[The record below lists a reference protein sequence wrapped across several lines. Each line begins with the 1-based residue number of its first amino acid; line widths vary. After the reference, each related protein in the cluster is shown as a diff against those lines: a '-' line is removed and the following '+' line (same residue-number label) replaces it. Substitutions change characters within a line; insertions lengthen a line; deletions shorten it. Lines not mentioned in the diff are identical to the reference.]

1 MMGGGGTSMATAK
14 IGPVTVPPLHIE
26 PAYADRDAV
35 RRTILDQA
43 PYPMMIAGAGY
54 SEMMKFAPL
63 EPWFR
68 TTWAADANP
77 LDDSIRELI
86 DDPLFIEGAGKLFG
100 ARIVRP
106 QALVVNVMG
115 PMAAG
120 YRHVDLPTYRGISPK
135 TPLWFPMV
143 MGVSGLFERWAVRV
157 AGALTWFYDGTDGE
171 YEYWPQGIDH
181 PSEAERGPFGNVAL
195 FGDNDLMFH
204 QVGAIGDAQQFQDKV
219 KLSVQSEIRPSN
231 EGWEITDGSSVTGT
245 LPDDQVRISLLWRAI
260 TFRDEREA
268 RAYDEHEDD
277 LDVQTATSRFYD
289 DLTERGIDFTPP
301 HDPFNDQAWSTL
313 LTQTYLVSAFL

>member
-1 MMGGGGTSMATAK
+1 MATAK
-14 IGPVTVPPLHIE
+14 IGPVTVAPLRVQ

-35 RRTILDQA
+35 RRTILDHA
-43 PYPMMIAGAGY
+43 PYPMMSAGAGY
-54 SEMMKFAPL
+54 SEMMQSAPL

-68 TTWAADANP
+68 TTWAADAKP
-77 LDDSIRELI
+77 LDESIRAVI
-86 DDPLFIEGAGKLFG
+86 DDPLFIEEAGKLFG
-100 ARIVRP
+100 AKVIRP

-171 YEYWPQGIDH
+171 YEYWPRGIGH
-181 PSEAERGPFGNVAL
+181 PSESERGPFGNVAL

-204 QVGAIGDAQQFQDKV
+204 QVGTIGNAQHFQDQI
-219 KLSVQSEIRPSN
+219 KLTVHSEIRPGSD
-231 EGWEITDGSSVTGT
+231 GWEITDGSSVIGT
-245 LPDDQVRISLLWRAI
+245 LPNDQVRISLLWRAI

-268 RAYDEHEDD
+268 LAYDEHEDD
-277 LDVQTATSRFYD
+277 LDVETAISRFCD

-301 HDPFNDQAWSTL
+301 QHPFNDQAWSTL
-313 LTQTYLVSAFL
+313 LTQTYLVSAFV